1 MSCCGGLS
9 NAPAGSTTG
18 YGEMGNPIFPSG
30 TSSTPNTTSEAGGNW
45 MQWLLIAAAGVGGLI
60 VGKNMKKSKS
70 KK

>member
-18 YGEMGNPIFPSG
+18 YGEMGNPYLPTGTPS
-30 TSSTPNTTSEAGGNW
+30 TSQPQAEAGGNW
-45 MQWLLIAAAGVGGLI
+45 MQWLLVAAAGVGGLI
-60 VGKNMKKSKS
+60 VGKNMKKSKT